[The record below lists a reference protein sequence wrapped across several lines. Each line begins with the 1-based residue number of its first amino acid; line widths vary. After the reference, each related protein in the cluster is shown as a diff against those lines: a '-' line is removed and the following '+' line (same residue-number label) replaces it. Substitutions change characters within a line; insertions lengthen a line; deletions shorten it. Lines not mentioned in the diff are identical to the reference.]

1 MLKTLNSNFLDWE
14 HTLNAGLC
22 HLKKDSSA
30 VAIGTIKFPV
40 SAPDLHFHNLTTGF
54 VKLLYLI
61 LQWWNMSVLSKPFF
75 WPEKNPKN
83 TKKQNFSKDQT
94 ERNLFKSSVLLKCL
108 KQAMTNKTWLWNR
121 MSGSLSNK
129 YFKVLIQIISV
140 VRNVW
145 LLPIP
150 PALPWRRFQQAL
162 HLFKRQIEG
171 NLTQS
176 SVV

>member
-1 MLKTLNSNFLDWE
+1 MLARVIL
-14 HTLNAGLC
+14 
-22 HLKKDSSA
+22 KDSSA
-30 VAIGTIKFPV
+30 VAIRTIRFPV
-40 SAPDLHFHNLTTGF
+40 SAPDLHFHNLIPGF

-61 LQWWNMSVLSKPFF
+61 LQWWNMSVLSKPSF
-75 WPEKNPKN
+75 WPVKSEN
-83 TKKQNFSKDQT
+83 TKEQNFSKDQT

-108 KQAMTNKTWLWNR
+108 KQATTNKTWLWNR

-140 VRNVW
+140 VPNVW

-150 PALPWRRFQQAL
+150 LPWRRFQQAL

-176 SVV
+176 SVMYCIYLG